1 MSRAG
6 FNRTTALATVTMT
19 LAAEA
24 ADIDILG
31 YAHGRVFGFAHHRG
45 ITHAFVGVPFVAAF
59 TLLLIYLIYRVRIRF
74 GAFKPKAGY
83 PQQPRWGVLYG
94 LALIACLSHI
104 LLDFSNNYGVRP
116 FEPFSYKWYAW
127 DTVFIFEP
135 LLYVALIGGLA
146 LPTLFSLV
154 QEEIGARRRG
164 PKGRAGA
171 IIALIGVVAVW
182 TVRDYQHRKAV
193 SMLEASV
200 YHGEDPVRVAAM
212 PYPLNP
218 FRWYGIVETDDFF
231 ERFELNSANGDVD
244 PTGRAQTRF
253 KPEETDATRAA
264 KGSYLGRIY
273 LDWARFPLTEVER
286 LNSGGYVVRFQDLRF
301 SYPDTSRR
309 PLRAT
314 VELNSA
320 LGIEGEWWGQR
331 EQGGVSGPAD
341 TVR

>member
-24 ADIDILG
+24 ADVDILG

-45 ITHAFVGVPFVAAF
+45 ITHTFVGAPFVAAL
-59 TLLLIYLIYRVRIRF
+59 TLLLIYIIYRVRMRF
-74 GAFKPKAGY
+74 GVFKPKPGY

-94 LALIACLSHI
+94 LALIASLSHI
-104 LLDFSNNYGVRP
+104 LLDFTNNYGVRP

-154 QEEIGARRRG
+154 QEEIGAKRRG

-171 IIALIGVVAVW
+171 IIALMGVVAIW

-193 SMLEASV
+193 SMLEARV

-212 PYPLNP
+212 PYPFNP

-231 ERFELNSANGDVD
+231 DRLELNSALGDVD
-244 PTGRAQTRF
+244 AAGREQTRF
-253 KPEETDATRAA
+253 KPDETDVTRAA
-264 KGSYLGRIY
+264 KASYLGRIY
-273 LDWARFPLTEVER
+273 LDWARFPVTEVER
-286 LNSGGYVVRFQDLRF
+286 LDSGGYVVRFQDLRF
-301 SYPDTSRR
+301 SYPDTTRH
-309 PLRAT
+309 PLRAA
-314 VELNSA
+314 VGLDSA
-320 LGIEGEWWGQR
+320 LRVVGEWWGVRDQASASR
-331 EQGGVSGPAD
+331 PGDPA
-341 TVR
+341 R